1 MNKMKVWL
9 EATPQPDPFTK
20 LRSFAEC
27 VVSKDTADLVDCDV
41 AAMSSLPMCNAAW
54 MDAAGASLKVIARFG
69 VGVDNVDVPAA
80 TERGITVINTP
91 EAPSESTAEHTIAL
105 MMSLAKRVPFADQFT
120 RGAQIARDQLRG
132 TEMKGRTLGIL
143 GLGRIGRRVAEMA
156 ALGIRMRV
164 IGYDP
169 YIDPDRLP
177 FVEFVSSVET
187 LLAQSD
193 FVSFNLALT
202 PDTRGLMDATRFA
215 QMKRGAYFINC
226 SRGGTVNE
234 PALYDALKSGH
245 LAGAALD
252 VYQVEPPALDHPL
265 LTLPNVIATP
275 HVASFT
281 DMGLRLM
288 SEGVV
293 DQLEQL
299 AHGERPTHVVNPQ
312 VLPGRLADWLR

>member
-1 MNKMKVWL
+1 
-9 EATPQPDPFTK
+9 
-20 LRSFAEC
+20 
-27 VVSKDTADLVDCDV
+27 
-41 AAMSSLPMCNAAW
+41 
-54 MDAAGASLKVIARFG
+54 
-69 VGVDNVDVPAA
+69 
-80 TERGITVINTP
+80 
-91 EAPSESTAEHTIAL
+91 
-105 MMSLAKRVPFADQFT
+105 
-120 RGAQIARDQLRG
+120 
-132 TEMKGRTLGIL
+132 
-143 GLGRIGRRVAEMA
+143 
-156 ALGIRMRV
+156 MRV

-177 FVEFVSSVET
+177 FVEFVSSVES

-193 FVSFNLALT
+193 FVSLNLALT

-215 QMKRGAYFINC
+215 QIKRGAYFINC

-234 PALYDALKSGH
+234 PALYDALMSGH

-252 VYQVEPPALDHPL
+252 VYEVEPPALDHPL
-265 LTLPNVIATP
+265 WTLPNVIATP

-299 AHGERPTHVVNPQ
+299 AHGERPTHVVNLQ
-312 VLPGRLADWLR
+312 ALPGRLADWLL